1 MVRFKVLI
9 FKFYV
14 LLSAG
19 NFTRWGYNQET
30 EECEEFDY
38 GGCKG
43 ETTNSQSSHLTEMS
57 R

>member
-1 MVRFKVLI
+1 MVRLKVLI